1 MLCTPTVRRRVL
13 RTPSVVAEGGGG
25 WDPPS
30 PIETRARYKF
40 IGEDGAGQREK
51 LNFVGIKSPSLRLKA
66 LSSCW

>member
-1 MLCTPTVRRRVL
+1 
-13 RTPSVVAEGGGG
+13 VVAEGGGG